1 MTNDTTDIQ
10 LQEQVLNE
18 LKWDARVDPADVGV
32 TVDDGVVTLAGTV
45 GSYAER
51 MAANEAAHRVR
62 GVRDVAN
69 ELEVRL
75 PDILQRTDTEIARAV
90 RWALEWDVLVPD
102 ERIQSSVSN
111 GWVTLEGTVDK
122 PTQREDAERA
132 VRNLAG
138 VRGVTNDIT
147 NLGATPGAAHTNAPV
162 GHALSA
168 AGPRGVPPAEYS
180 GLRLVEHVA
189 TAALRIHFG

>member
-1 MTNDTTDIQ
+1 MTNNHTDIE
-10 LQEQVLNE
+10 LQKAVLEE
-18 LKWDARVDPADVGV
+18 LRWDARIDPADVGV
-32 TVDDGVVTLAGTV
+32 TVDDSIVMLAGTV
-45 GSYAER
+45 RSYAER
-51 MAANEAAHRVR
+51 VAADEAAHRVD

-111 GWVTLEGTVDK
+111 GWVTLQGTVDK

-132 VRNLAG
+132 IRNLAG
-138 VRGVTNDIT
+138 VRGVVNDIT
-147 NLGATPGAAHTNAPV
+147 AVGTRLPDDHTSPAA
-162 GHALSA
+162 
-168 AGPRGVPPAEYS
+168 
-180 GLRLVEHVA
+180 EH
-189 TAALRIHFG
+189 I